1 MFSIEA
7 IHTSAR
13 EIIIDINELN
23 RMIKGKIREK
33 VFAVRGKHSFNIKEM
48 LKGEKAARAKGL
60 TVKVI
65 MACMKGIAIAA
76 GIVFGLVIFV
86 KIVVPLL
93 LVMLLFA
100 CFVCPFDEDDSL
112 LDWYLLRRLMK

>member
-1 MFSIEA
+1 MFGIEA

-33 VFAVRGKHSFNIKEM
+33 A
-48 LKGEKAARAKGL
+48 
-60 TVKVI
+60 I

-86 KIVVPLL
+86 KIVIPLL
-93 LVMLLFA
+93 LVLLLFA
-100 CFVCPFDEDDSL
+100 CFVCPFDDDDSL